1 MEDTLSLVG
10 EGDLDGTTGELEEE
24 EDSAE
29 TMELARRT
37 LVGKILTNK
46 PLNKGVVKSILLKVW
61 GDPLG
66 LKITGMGPNVRIYV
80 HLCDKREVVEVMKKS
95 PWLIMNHLI
104 DLQFWTPE
112 ASVFEIDYARV
123 SSWVQLHDMPLGTM
137 DKGNAMK
144 IMEKMGEVENPLVEG
159 NLLRSF
165 MRVRMKMDIQKLLPT
180 GCGVGA

>member
-66 LKITGMGPNVRIYV
+66 LKITGMGPNVRI
-80 HLCDKREVVEVMKKS
+80 CS
-95 PWLIMNHLI
+95 
-104 DLQFWTPE
+104 
-112 ASVFEIDYARV
+112 
-123 SSWVQLHDMPLGTM
+123 
-137 DKGNAMK
+137 
-144 IMEKMGEVENPLVEG
+144 LV
-159 NLLRSF
+159 
-165 MRVRMKMDIQKLLPT
+165 
-180 GCGVGA
+180 

>member
-1 MEDTLSLVG
+1 MYV
-10 EGDLDGTTGELEEE
+10 
-24 EDSAE
+24 
-29 TMELARRT
+29 
-37 LVGKILTNK
+37 
-46 PLNKGVVKSILLKVW
+46 
-61 GDPLG
+61 
-66 LKITGMGPNVRIYV
+66 YV

-95 PWLIMNHLI
+95 PWFIMNHLI

-112 ASVFEIDYARV
+112 ASVFEIDYSRV
-123 SSWVQLHDMPLGTM
+123 SSWVQLHDMPLGTI
-137 DKGNAMK
+137 DNGNAMK